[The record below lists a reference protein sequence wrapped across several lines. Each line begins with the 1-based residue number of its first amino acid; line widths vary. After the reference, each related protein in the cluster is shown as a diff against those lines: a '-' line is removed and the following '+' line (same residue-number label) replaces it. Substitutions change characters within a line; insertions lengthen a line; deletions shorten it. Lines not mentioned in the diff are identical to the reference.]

1 MPRPKTNKHPKSL
14 FTPPSAPLTPSQRAN
29 ATREEA
35 AAECRVSTRTLDKW
49 VAQKKIPFYRL
60 SPRMVRFDLDEVA
73 AALRRFKVKEV
84 S

>member
-1 MPRPKTNKHPKSL
+1 MPRPGTNKRPKSH
-14 FTPPSAPLTPSQRAN
+14 PPPAPLTPSQRAN

-35 AAECRVSTRTLDKW
+35 AAECRVSTRTLEKW